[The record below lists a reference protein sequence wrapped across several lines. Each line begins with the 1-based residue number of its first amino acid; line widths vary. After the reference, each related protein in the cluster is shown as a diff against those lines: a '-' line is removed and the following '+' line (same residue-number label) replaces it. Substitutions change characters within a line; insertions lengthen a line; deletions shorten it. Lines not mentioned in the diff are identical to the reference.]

1 MACGALAAGAAGLK
15 LHFGEFQIPVAIVV
29 PHEAVQG
36 FRRQIKAVG
45 FVGLRNLLDGLIQT
59 TYDPHIGE
67 GVAARLGGG
76 CAVAAVL
83 VFGVHQDEVGG
94 VPDFVAEVAVAFGAF
109 EVEVHAAAQAGV
121 ACHGE
126 AQCIRAHAG
135 DAFGEEF
142 FRGFFH
148 FRRSFGFAQAGRA
161 FHQQLVQVDAVNQ
174 IDRVDDVAFGFG
186 HFFAFVVA
194 HDAVDVHV
202 FKRHFAGEV
211 GGHHNHAR
219 HPEEDDF
226 VAGDQDVGRQ
236 EGFEFVGFRRPAE
249 RGERHERGG
258 EPCVQYVFFA
268 GQTGFAGLFFG
279 FRLIAGNVHIACFVV
294 PRGDLMAPP
303 QLARDTPVLDV
314 VHPLVVSVDPVF
326 RDKAYRAAVDG
337 FFGFVGEAQA
347 FEFAVRLA
355 AVWRGGHGDKPL
367 AGQHRLNH

>member
-1 MACGALAAGAAGLK
+1 MACGALAAGAAGLE

-29 PHEAVQG
+29 PHEAVQS
-36 FRRQIKAVG
+36 FRYQIKAVG
-45 FVGLRNLLDGLIQT
+45 FVGLRYLLDGLIQT

-67 GVAARLGGG
+67 GVAARFGGG

-109 EVEVHAAAQAGV
+109 EVEVDAAAEAGV
-121 ACHGE
+121 ARHGE
-126 AQCIRAHAG
+126 AQCVRAHARN
-135 DAFGEEF
+135 AFGEEF

-148 FRRSFGFAQAGRA
+148 FRRGFGFAQAGRT
-161 FHQQLVQVDAVNQ
+161 FYQQLVQVDAVNQ
-174 IDRVDDVAFGFG
+174 IDGVDDVAFGFG

-202 FKRHFAGEV
+202 FKRYFAGEV

-226 VAGDQDVGRQ
+226 VAGNQDVGRQ

-279 FRLIAGNVHIACFVV
+279 FFLIAGNVHIAFVV
-294 PRGDLMAPP
+294 VPCRDLMTPP
-303 QLARDTPVLDV
+303 QLA
-314 VHPLVVSVDPVF
+314 
-326 RDKAYRAAVDG
+326 
-337 FFGFVGEAQA
+337 
-347 FEFAVRLA
+347 
-355 AVWRGGHGDKPL
+355 
-367 AGQHRLNH
+367 

>member
-1 MACGALAAGAAGLK
+1 MCGQV
-15 LHFGEFQIPVAIVV
+15 E
-29 PHEAVQG
+29 
-36 FRRQIKAVG
+36 AVG
-45 FVGLRNLLDGLIQT
+45 FKGFGNGGFGLLQFADNPLV
-59 TYDPHIGE
+59 GE
-67 GVAARLGGG
+67 GKRQRLHFVLT
-76 CAVAAVL
+76 AVF
-83 VFGVHQDEVGG
+83 VFGVHQHEIGS
-94 VPDFVAEVAVAFGAF
+94 VPQFIAEIAVAFGTF
-109 EVEVHAAAQAGV
+109 KVEVDRTSQAGV

-126 AQCIRAHAG
+126 AQCVRAHARN
-135 DAFGEEF
+135 AFGEEF

-148 FRRSFGFAQAGRA
+148 FWRGFRFAQAGGT
-161 FHQQLVQVDAVNQ
+161 FYQQFFQVDAVDQ
-174 IDRVDDVAFGFG
+174 IHRVDDVAFGFG

-202 FKRHFAGEV
+202 FKWYFAGKV

-226 VAGDQDVGRQ
+226 VAGYQDVGWQ

-249 RGERHERGG
+249 CGKRHERGG

-279 FRLIAGNVHIACFVV
+279 FFLIAGDIHIAFVV
-294 PRGDLMAPP
+294 VPCRDLMAPP

-367 AGQHRLNH
+367 AGQHRFNHGTGTVAFRRHQRVRFDFDQETLFLQIGNHLFARGKAV